1 MFAIYKREL
10 RSYFNSFIGFL
21 FIGVTLFFQG
31 LYYTVYN
38 LLYGYPYYS
47 YVVSSTVFLF
57 LISVPILTMRILAEE
72 RHNKTDQL
80 ILTAPVSVGG
90 IVMGKFLAVTTIF
103 AIPTLISC
111 VYPLLLTQ
119 YGTVPLGH
127 CYLSLL
133 AFFLY
138 GVASIAISLMV
149 SSVTESQV
157 IAAVL
162 GFGILFLGYMMS
174 SICSIISS
182 SGNLLTY
189 ILGLFDMYTPFAEL
203 LNGTLNL
210 DAVVYFL
217 SLTGLALFLTAQSI
231 QKRRYSISVKQL
243 SLGAYSTGMIAVVV
257 AIIAVVNVILGELP
271 STWTSIDMTAEKL
284 YSVTDQ
290 TKEYLKTMEE
300 DVTIYVLVNEDSQ
313 DTTLGQTLQR
323 YEDLSE
329 HITVEYVDPTV
340 NPSFHTQYTDSSI
353 SMSSLIV
360 VSDKR
365 SKVIDYSDIYESTMD
380 YETYTSTTTG
390 YDGEGQIT
398 SAIDYVTS
406 DDMPQMYMTE
416 GHGELTFSSTFT
428 SGLTKENV
436 EYETINLMDYEAV
449 PEDASGLFI
458 NAPASDFN
466 SDDKDKV
473 IAYLE
478 KGGNVVIVLPYD
490 GENMPNLDE
499 ILSYMG
505 LSVADGLVVEQNKQN
520 YYQNPFYLLPDMS
533 YSIYTSGVSSNYYVF
548 APFSRGIRI
557 VDEEAEG
564 MSYSSFM
571 TTSDQAFSKTELT
584 NASDVAKGEND
595 IDGPFAIGVEA
606 VKEITAATA
615 EGSESTVTSEA
626 TMIVIGCEDFFTDDA
641 SSMVSG
647 ANQMIFNNIMGSFS
661 DNEVSVSIPVKSYE
675 ISSLMVPQV
684 NIVAIGI
691 NVAVV
696 LPFGCLI
703 AGFVIW
709 FRRRKR

>member
-1 MFAIYKREL
+1 M
-10 RSYFNSFIGFL
+10 
-21 FIGVTLFFQG
+21 
-31 LYYTVYN
+31 
-38 LLYGYPYYS
+38 
-47 YVVSSTVFLF
+47 FLF

-520 YYQNPFYLLPDMS
+520 YYQNPFYLLPDMTN
-533 YSIYTSGVSSNYYVF
+533 SIYTSGVSSNYYVF

-691 NVAVV
+691 IVAVV

-709 FRRRKR
+709 FRRRKC

>member
-1 MFAIYKREL
+1 MFAIYKKEL

-57 LISVPILTMRILAEE
+57 LISIPILTMRILSEE

-90 IVMGKFLAVTTIF
+90 IVMGKFLALTTIF

-111 VYPLLLTQ
+111 IYPLILTKF
-119 YGTVPLGH
+119 GTVPLGH
-127 CYLSLL
+127 CYLALL

-138 GVASIAISLMV
+138 GIACIAICILI

-162 GFGILFLGYMMS
+162 SFGILFLGYMMS

-182 SGNLLTY
+182 SGNLLTN
-189 ILGLFDMYTPFAEL
+189 ILNLFDMYTPFAEL

-210 DAVVYFL
+210 DSVVYFL
-217 SLTGLALFLTAQSI
+217 SLTVLALFLTVQSI

-243 SLGAYSTGMIAVVV
+243 SLGAYSTGMIAIVV
-257 AIIAVVNVILGELP
+257 AIVAVVNVILGELP

-284 YSVTDQ
+284 YSLTDQ
-290 TKEYLKTMEE
+290 TKEYLKNMTE
-300 DVTIYVLVNEDSQ
+300 DVTIYVMVNEDSQ
-313 DTTLGQTLQR
+313 DATLGQTLQK
-323 YEDLSE
+323 YDDLSE
-329 HITVEYVDPTV
+329 HITVQYVDPTV

-365 SKVIDYSDIYESTMD
+365 SKVIDYSDIYESSFD

-398 SAIDYVTS
+398 SALDYVTN
-406 DDMPQMYMTE
+406 DNMPQMYMTE
-416 GHGELTFSSTFT
+416 GHGELTLSTTFT

-449 PEDASGLFI
+449 PEDASSLFI
-458 NAPASDFN
+458 NAPSSDFN

-473 IAYLE
+473 IEYLE
-478 KGGNVVIVLPYD
+478 RGGNVVVVLPYVD
-490 GENMPNLDE
+490 EEMPNLEE

-505 LSVADGLVVEQNKQN
+505 LTVADGLVVEQNKQN

-533 YSIYTSGVSSNYYVF
+533 YSTYTAGVNNNYYVF
-548 APFSRGIRI
+548 APFSRGIQI

-571 TTSDQAFSKTELT
+571 TTSDDAFSKTGLT
-584 NASDVAKGEND
+584 DASNVSKGEND
-595 IDGPFAIGVEA
+595 IDGPFGIGVEA
-606 VKEITAATA
+606 VKEISAATE
-615 EGSESTVTSEA
+615 EGSTVTAEA
-626 TMIVIGCEDFFTDDA
+626 TLIVIGCEDFFTDNA
-641 SSMVSG
+641 SLMVSG

-661 DNEVSVSIPVKSYE
+661 DHEVSVSIPVKSYE
-675 ISSLMVPQV
+675 ISALMVSQV
-684 NIVAIGI
+684 NIVTIGLI
-691 NVAVV
+691 VTVV
-696 LPFGCLI
+696 LPLGCLI
-703 AGFVIW
+703 VGFIIW